1 MEPVHYEDED
11 GNWKEMDDALEEVAF
26 GRSTGGTGTRK
37 FCNNKGKLVIQLM
50 DSAEPAETASLTMDT
65 CALRWG
71 MEGAVDSV
79 KAEKTEDNL
88 ITYPEIFEDTDL
100 QCRVHGEG
108 LKEDIILHSPEAV
121 REEYA
126 MLYQMTEVTPV
137 LENNCVYFLDTDG
150 EEVFCV
156 HAPCMRDAAGQ
167 KTEAILL
174 KSENLEENICR
185 ITFLP
190 NQMWLKAQERIYPV
204 VIDPVTTTSKKASEI
219 YDAHVDSLYEE
230 DNFQKSIILKT
241 MGGDEVQRS
250 FIRFELPEMKT
261 GDMVV
266 SARLVLVS
274 LAEDN
279 KERTVEVHKVLHAW
293 NSNSINWYNKP
304 LYSETIEDLCC
315 YKGDKQKYITMD
327 ITRMV
332 KDWYQNGGNYG
343 LMLKDDY
350 ELSGYTEFLSSDCD
364 NGYQDMRP
372 RIDISYVNYSGLEDY
387 WTYHSQ
393 DAGRAGTVHVND
405 YNGNLIMIHDTMN
418 TEGSLEPMALSH
430 VYNSNNCATDLGYGY
445 GFALNYHQ
453 TLVKTKIGGTDY
465 YKHTDG
471 DGTIHYFYY
480 DSTEKKWKDESG
492 LEQTL
497 TIHTDG
503 TEQLVI
509 HDKEDNQLRFR
520 NGWLVKV
527 QDKNGNCLSISWAE
541 QRIISITDGSGR
553 KTTLDYLLDNN
564 GKRTTL
570 TQITGPSGN
579 KKTFTY
585 GSGNLT
591 GITDID
597 GEKVKY
603 VYNGNHMLTE
613 VHNIDG
619 YSVKYGYYGTKPY
632 RVKSITE
639 YAGTQ
644 KGNSLSL
651 TYGYNSTKFTDN
663 KKRSEIYRFNN
674 SGNLIHI
681 HDGFGHAA
689 SGKYNRSGNH
699 VNCLENATKL
709 QTNVVQLL
717 KDPII
722 QAATCGW
729 KTEISSDGSGKTEI
743 NTNTALCKVGN
754 RSLKLESTAK
764 TGSVC
769 WYQDVSLLKGQTYTA
784 SMFVKVTKMDRASD
798 GAVFLRARYQD
809 KDNVWHYEDSEQLK
823 STTTDFI
830 HLHKTFTLPA
840 DIVKTSVR
848 VYLVAMHTICTV
860 YGDMA
865 QLETGST
872 VSHCN
877 LVDNGDFHLGT
888 TSGFTKTG
896 SFEDGLTSVGT
907 SNIIPVQS
915 AIVVSA
921 AKSTV
926 YATPSLNGTK
936 VVEVTKG
943 THLYALCYEKNEDIY
958 WYKVRTA
965 AGKRG
970 YLHGGHATAYLGGNT
985 GDHSAVVGVSG
996 AVLRSS
1002 ASDSGSI
1009 VEEAIPRGT
1018 CAAVRSVKTDADG
1031 KNWLYLGMQID
1042 KKRYTGYMKEESV
1055 IRLCRNYPS
1064 GTMSQEDK
1072 LYDSPSLSGKVLT
1085 TLEKGKNILLRGVL
1099 TKSGTKWYAIQWGGR
1114 FCFVPSRYCTLKQE
1128 PAVYRLASE
1137 TVTEGVGGLEK
1148 HIFRFMGEPKVS
1160 KRLTKVLDLTGKK
1173 GDTFMVNAWGRGTCL
1188 PETDNDKNRRF
1199 GVEVVF
1205 VAADDTTDVHYTN
1218 FSPDILDW
1226 QFLSDIYVAK
1236 KDYSKVKISYTYC
1249 KNSNTAYFDG
1259 LSLYREEFGQTYTYD
1274 DKNNL
1279 VSAVDSQKNAT
1290 KFEYNA
1296 GSDLTGITDPKG
1308 SKYTYTYDKKHNV
1321 ISGKSSMGILNRLV
1335 YDDKGNITRSGVVK
1349 PDETEKGIWVE
1360 RTFTADKNHV
1370 SAVTDAEGNKV
1381 QYEWD
1386 TSRDLLRSLTD
1397 GEGNKLSY
1405 GYDKAE
1411 RLISVSQNVTVD
1423 GKKQVVKNIYTYTKD
1438 RLAGIEHNGFNYGF
1452 TYDVFG
1458 NTTAASIAG
1467 NQVISYEYEAQNG
1480 KLLKTIYA
1488 NGDEIRYTY
1497 DTQDRFSISYLKP
1510 AGSSEQRLNSY
1521 IYNKEG
1527 SLCKVTNH
1535 LSGKT
1540 YELDY
1545 DFLDRLMR
1553 VRDES
1558 GVCYEYTYDANNQMI
1573 RMFHTDG
1580 RAKLTT
1586 GYTYDKDGR
1595 EKEVR
1600 VAGKFTRST
1609 DYDNLGR
1616 VTKQSFSAE
1625 NGDTSMSMTYKYPDA
1640 EKNKEY
1646 ALPSEMDVQECSYS
1660 YKYDRNGN
1668 ITEIQRVPHKGSTE
1682 KILKDT
1688 FQYDERNQLIREN
1701 SQSQDKTIVYAY
1713 DQGGNL
1719 KSVKEYAY
1727 TEGTLPETPVHE
1739 ETGTYSST
1747 WKDQLL
1753 NWDGTAMTYD
1763 AVGNMLTRGDTVY
1776 TWTMGRK
1783 LACVD
1788 NGRKAQYFYDHTG
1801 ARVKKVVDG
1810 VITNYHMAGDL
1821 LASETRNGGTIWY
1834 VYDSGA
1840 NLVAIIIAGKYYY
1853 YVRNIQNDIVAL
1865 VDESG
1870 KTVVNYVYD
1879 SWGKLLSITGSLK
1892 DTVGIQNPFRYR
1904 GYYYDN
1910 ETGMYYLKNRY
1921 YDPGLRR
1928 FIGSDAITTV
1938 EASLETFHN
1947 RNLYIYCNQNPI
1959 VRSDSKG
1966 NIWQVL
1972 LAGAVGAGISL
1983 GYQLVFEKKELNM
1996 KTVAQATLDG
2006 IVMAVGASAA
2016 TVGWQIVTNVATSVI
2031 SGIMNED
2038 DGMEI
2043 ACQATVS
2050 GALAYFG
2057 GKGNDFAGIEA
2068 KWKFKVSSNAEVKDI
2083 NIRTQ
2088 LNEIAGNQFKR
2099 KTKRGIYNMT
2109 SSTVRGNGASRG
2121 VSKGYSGYMGPIIG
2135 EERRYNGKVTIY
2147 SHLYYGKDKSI
2158 VKRVYKIV

>member
-1 MEPVHYEDED
+1 MTKEKITRSELKEKRTANRKVFENQDHSRTVEIYMEPVHYEDED
-11 GNWKEMDDALEEVAF
+11 GNWKEMDDTLEEVAF
-26 GRSTGGTGTRK
+26 GRSIGGTGNRK
-37 FCNNKGKLVIQLM
+37 FCNNKGKLAIQLM
-50 DSAEPAETASLTMDT
+50 DSAEPAATASLTMDT

-71 MEGAVDSV
+71 MEGAAASV
-79 KAEKTEDNL
+79 KAEKTE
-88 ITYPEIFEDTDL
+88 
-100 QCRVHGEG
+100 
-108 LKEDIILHSPEAV
+108 
-121 REEYA
+121 
-126 MLYQMTEVTPV
+126 
-137 LENNCVYFLDTDG
+137 
-150 EEVFCV
+150 
-156 HAPCMRDAAGQ
+156 
-167 KTEAILL
+167 AIRL

-430 VYNSNNCATDLGYGY
+430 VYNSNNCAVNLGYGY

-872 VSHCN
+872 VSRCN

-1018 CAAVRSVKTDADG
+1018 CAVVRSVKTDADG

-1099 TKSGTKWYAIQWGGR
+1099 TKSGTKWYAIQWGWKILLCPIQILHIKAGTGSI
-1114 FCFVPSRYCTLKQE
+1114 PSGIRN
-1128 PAVYRLASE
+1128 S
-1137 TVTEGVGGLEK
+1137 
-1148 HIFRFMGEPKVS
+1148 H
-1160 KRLTKVLDLTGKK
+1160 
-1173 GDTFMVNAWGRGTCL
+1173 
-1188 PETDNDKNRRF
+1188 RR
-1199 GVEVVF
+1199 
-1205 VAADDTTDVHYTN
+1205 
-1218 FSPDILDW
+1218 
-1226 QFLSDIYVAK
+1226 
-1236 KDYSKVKISYTYC
+1236 C
-1249 KNSNTAYFDG
+1249 
-1259 LSLYREEFGQTYTYD
+1259 R
-1274 DKNNL
+1274 
-1279 VSAVDSQKNAT
+1279 
-1290 KFEYNA
+1290 
-1296 GSDLTGITDPKG
+1296 
-1308 SKYTYTYDKKHNV
+1308 
-1321 ISGKSSMGILNRLV
+1321 
-1335 YDDKGNITRSGVVK
+1335 
-1349 PDETEKGIWVE
+1349 
-1360 RTFTADKNHV
+1360 RT
-1370 SAVTDAEGNKV
+1370 
-1381 QYEWD
+1381 
-1386 TSRDLLRSLTD
+1386 
-1397 GEGNKLSY
+1397 
-1405 GYDKAE
+1405 
-1411 RLISVSQNVTVD
+1411 
-1423 GKKQVVKNIYTYTKD
+1423 
-1438 RLAGIEHNGFNYGF
+1438 
-1452 TYDVFG
+1452 
-1458 NTTAASIAG
+1458 
-1467 NQVISYEYEAQNG
+1467 
-1480 KLLKTIYA
+1480 
-1488 NGDEIRYTY
+1488 
-1497 DTQDRFSISYLKP
+1497 
-1510 AGSSEQRLNSY
+1510 
-1521 IYNKEG
+1521 
-1527 SLCKVTNH
+1527 
-1535 LSGKT
+1535 GKT
-1540 YELDY
+1540 Y
-1545 DFLDRLMR
+1545 F
-1553 VRDES
+1553 
-1558 GVCYEYTYDANNQMI
+1558 
-1573 RMFHTDG
+1573 
-1580 RAKLTT
+1580 
-1586 GYTYDKDGR
+1586 
-1595 EKEVR
+1595 
-1600 VAGKFTRST
+1600 
-1609 DYDNLGR
+1609 
-1616 VTKQSFSAE
+1616 
-1625 NGDTSMSMTYKYPDA
+1625 P
-1640 EKNKEY
+1640 
-1646 ALPSEMDVQECSYS
+1646 
-1660 YKYDRNGN
+1660 
-1668 ITEIQRVPHKGSTE
+1668 
-1682 KILKDT
+1682 
-1688 FQYDERNQLIREN
+1688 
-1701 SQSQDKTIVYAY
+1701 
-1713 DQGGNL
+1713 
-1719 KSVKEYAY
+1719 
-1727 TEGTLPETPVHE
+1727 
-1739 ETGTYSST
+1739 
-1747 WKDQLL
+1747 
-1753 NWDGTAMTYD
+1753 
-1763 AVGNMLTRGDTVY
+1763 
-1776 TWTMGRK
+1776 
-1783 LACVD
+1783 
-1788 NGRKAQYFYDHTG
+1788 
-1801 ARVKKVVDG
+1801 
-1810 VITNYHMAGDL
+1810 
-1821 LASETRNGGTIWY
+1821 
-1834 VYDSGA
+1834 
-1840 NLVAIIIAGKYYY
+1840 
-1853 YVRNIQNDIVAL
+1853 
-1865 VDESG
+1865 
-1870 KTVVNYVYD
+1870 
-1879 SWGKLLSITGSLK
+1879 
-1892 DTVGIQNPFRYR
+1892 
-1904 GYYYDN
+1904 
-1910 ETGMYYLKNRY
+1910 
-1921 YDPGLRR
+1921 
-1928 FIGSDAITTV
+1928 
-1938 EASLETFHN
+1938 
-1947 RNLYIYCNQNPI
+1947 LY
-1959 VRSDSKG
+1959 G
-1966 NIWQVL
+1966 
-1972 LAGAVGAGISL
+1972 
-1983 GYQLVFEKKELNM
+1983 
-1996 KTVAQATLDG
+1996 
-2006 IVMAVGASAA
+2006 
-2016 TVGWQIVTNVATSVI
+2016 
-2031 SGIMNED
+2031 
-2038 DGMEI
+2038 
-2043 ACQATVS
+2043 
-2050 GALAYFG
+2050 
-2057 GKGNDFAGIEA
+2057 
-2068 KWKFKVSSNAEVKDI
+2068 
-2083 NIRTQ
+2083 
-2088 LNEIAGNQFKR
+2088 
-2099 KTKRGIYNMT
+2099 
-2109 SSTVRGNGASRG
+2109 
-2121 VSKGYSGYMGPIIG
+2121 
-2135 EERRYNGKVTIY
+2135 
-2147 SHLYYGKDKSI
+2147 
-2158 VKRVYKIV
+2158 